1 MKYRNIILAATAMLF
16 TVSCG
21 DMLDTDSE
29 IVEFEEN
36 NHLNSASDTVYS
48 VLGIINKIQVIAER
62 NALIGDVHS
71 DLITTTDKTSTDL
84 KSLSDFTA
92 GTDNRYNQVSDYYA
106 VINNCNNYL
115 AKADTMLTLK
125 GVKVFKREYVAVKV
139 YRAWAY
145 LQAAQLYGELPLVT
159 NPVYTESQ
167 AQAEM
172 QKPFRNIM
180 QICEFFI
187 DDLKPYVDERVP
199 VLGGNIDPKYFIPI
213 RVMLGDLCLWANRY
227 EEAARYYYD
236 YLTLREDPKPVGTFQ
251 IKWAN
256 IKDFSPEGY
265 PSTFDNYSANVS
277 TTGASEVITWI
288 PLEQGPYY
296 GNVSQTYYLY
306 NSDAVRNNYYV
317 QLSPSK
323 GMRELFRKQHYTQV
337 YTDNNNNR
345 DTLSGPDVDQ
355 INYLNYTQGDLRY
368 ASNIEYKE
376 GINRD
381 EYSPYSTTTQ
391 EIEKMD
397 PSSFILYR
405 VGMVYLRFAEALNRL
420 GYTQTA
426 MAVLKYGLYDKN
438 INERIDETERTAAA
452 RFLAWDPVT
461 FTQSNSIGIHARGCG
476 YVECDTISYI
486 MPQPATALASRQD
499 TVNYQIPLVEDM
511 IIEEMAL
518 EGAYEG
524 NRFYDLMRVAMRRD
538 DNSYLAD
545 RVAWRNGTENSTL
558 RELLKNRNNWYLP
571 LK

>member
-1 MKYRNIILAATAMLF
+1 MKYRNILFAVTAVLL
-16 TVSCG
+16 TASCG

-36 NHLNSASDTVYS
+36 NHLNSVSDTVYS
-48 VLGIINKIQVIAER
+48 VLGIINRIQVIAER

-71 DLITTTDKTSTDL
+71 DLIATTGKTSTDL
-84 KSLSDFTA
+84 KALSDFTA
-92 GTDNRYNQVSDYYA
+92 GIGNRYNQVSDYYA

-145 LQAAQLYGELPLVT
+145 LQAVQLYGKLPFVT
-159 NPVYTESQ
+159 APVYTESQ
-167 AQAEM
+167 AQAEL
-172 QKPFRNIM
+172 QKPFSDIHS
-180 QICEFFI
+180 ICNSLI

-199 VLGGNIDPKYFIPI
+199 VLGGNVDPKYFIPI
-213 RVMLGDLCLWANRY
+213 RVMLGDLFLWANRY

-236 YLTLREDPKPVGTFQ
+236 YLTLREAPKTVGTYQ
-251 IKWAN
+251 IYWGN
-256 IKDFSPEGY
+256 IKDFSPESRPY
-265 PSTFDNYSANVS
+265 YNNSYNLLFTKSN
-277 TTGASEVITWI
+277 SEVISWI
-288 PLEQGPYY
+288 PLESQPYY
-296 GNVSQTYYLY
+296 GNTSQVYYLY
-306 NSDAVRNNYYV
+306 NSDATRNNYYV
-317 QLSPSK
+317 ELSPSK
-323 GMRELFRKQHYTQV
+323 GMRELFRKQRYTQV
-337 YTDNNNNR
+337 YIDNNNNK

-355 INYLNYTQGDLRY
+355 ILNMAYTQGDLRY
-368 ASNIEYKE
+368 TFNIVYTE

-391 EIEKMD
+391 NIRKMTND
-397 PSSFILYR
+397 AFILYR

-426 MAVLKYGLYDKN
+426 MAILKYGLCDKN
-438 INERIDETERTAAA
+438 INDRIDETERAAAA
-452 RFLAWDPVT
+452 RFLVWDPVV
-461 FTQSNSIGIHARGCG
+461 FTTSNSIGIHERGCG
-476 YVECDTISYI
+476 FVDCDTISYI
-486 MPQPATALASRQD
+486 MPQPATALATRQD
-499 TVNYQIPLVEDM
+499 TVDYQIPLVEDM

-524 NRFYDLMRVAMRRD
+524 NRFYDLMRVALRRE

-545 RVAWRNGTENSTL
+545 RVALRNGTEDNAL
-558 RELLKNRNNWYLP
+558 RELLKNRSNWYLP